1 MRGERTQTDHER
13 YMTLLE
19 QDKKQLEDEIAAAQ
33 EQEALSEKKIS
44 NLIGLMENPAKIW
57 QGASLEVRQLLQQ
70 MIFPHGIKVN
80 LSTGEFEKVGT
91 HNLSPL
97 YSCLPPK
104 NDSNEPSLS
113 PLVPATGLEPAR
125 LAAYAP
131 KAYVYTNFTTRAY
144 LYFNTKT
151 GFFKAFSGKS

>member
-1 MRGERTQTDHER
+1 MNK
-13 YMTLLE
+13 TLVSNHIIKTAIGYTRVSTEE
-19 QDKKQLEDEIAAAQ
+19 QVDGAYRDVQKQAIIDYCKTNDIELLDVYWDGGF
-33 EQEALSEKKIS
+33 S
-44 NLIGLMENPAKIW
+44 AKNANRP
-57 QGASLEVRQLLQQ
+57 QLQQ
-70 MIFPHGIKVN
+70 MILHHGIKVN

-104 NDSNEPSLS
+104 DDSNEPSLY

-131 KAYVYTNFTTRAY
+131 KAYVYTNFTTRA
-144 LYFNTKT
+144 
-151 GFFKAFSGKS
+151 

>member
-1 MRGERTQTDHER
+1 
-13 YMTLLE
+13 
-19 QDKKQLEDEIAAAQ
+19 
-33 EQEALSEKKIS
+33 
-44 NLIGLMENPAKIW
+44 MENPAKIW
-57 QGASLEVRQLLQQ
+57 QGASLEVQQLLKQ
-70 MIFPHGIKVN
+70 MIFPHGIKVD

-113 PLVPATGLEPAR
+113 PLVPETGLEPAR

-131 KAYVYTNFTTRAY
+131 KAYVYTNFTTRA
-144 LYFNTKT
+144 
-151 GFFKAFSGKS
+151 